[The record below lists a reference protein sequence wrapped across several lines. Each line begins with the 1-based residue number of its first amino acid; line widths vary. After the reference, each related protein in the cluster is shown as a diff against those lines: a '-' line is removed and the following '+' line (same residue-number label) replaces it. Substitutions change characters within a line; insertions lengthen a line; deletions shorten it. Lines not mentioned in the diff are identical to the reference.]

1 MKSMDQYKKHIE
13 ALNKHNVEY
22 MIVGA
27 FSVKFHGFVRATMV
41 MDIWVGKS
49 EKNLERLYDSFISLG
64 FDKSMCKKA
73 IKHFRDHHMIKIP
86 LEETKIDI
94 LDSFMMK
101 GDFDSS
107 YQSRVTCTISGVKT
121 HIIGMDDLINCK
133 KKSNRM
139 KDLLDA
145 KNLQA
150 LKDPKKLNESDGDD
164 IFSLER

>member
-13 ALNKHNVEY
+13 AFNKHNVEY

-27 FSVKFHGFVRATMV
+27 FSVNFHGYIRATMD

-49 EKNLERLYDSFISLG
+49 EKNLERLYASFISLG
-64 FDKSMCKKA
+64 FDKSMCKEA
-73 IKHFRDHHMIKIP
+73 IKHFKDHHMIKIP
-86 LEETKIDI
+86 LKETKIDI

-107 YQSRVTCTISGVKT
+107 YKNRVTGTITGVKT
-121 HIIGMDDLINCK
+121 HIIGMDDLIKCK

-139 KDLLDA
+139 KDLIDA
-145 KNLQA
+145 KNLEA
-150 LKDPKKLNESDGDD
+150 LKDPKKLNERDGDD